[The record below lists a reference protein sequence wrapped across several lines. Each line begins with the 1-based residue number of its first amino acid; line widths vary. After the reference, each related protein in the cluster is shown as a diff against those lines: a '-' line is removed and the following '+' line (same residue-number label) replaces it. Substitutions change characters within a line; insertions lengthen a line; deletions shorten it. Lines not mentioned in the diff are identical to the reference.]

1 MEIIDVEF
9 DENSKIHLEPIYKY
23 KRCWRSLWIL
33 KCAYPNYVLKHEINA
48 ILTLKDENVIQIKV
62 KEGFKSDLASI
73 PRIFWGI
80 YPPDGNYG
88 KYALLHDALYSS
100 ELFKREI
107 CDKIFELGLK
117 KEVSSSIRK
126 LFYYSVKIFG
136 RSAWNSNTPESIIEA
151 LKFVEKH

>member
-33 KCAYPNYVLKHEINA
+33 KCAYPNY
-48 ILTLKDENVIQIKV
+48 
-62 KEGFKSDLASI
+62 G
-73 PRIFWGI
+73 
-80 YPPDGNYG
+80 
-88 KYALLHDALYSS
+88 
-100 ELFKREI
+100 
-107 CDKIFELGLK
+107 
-117 KEVSSSIRK
+117 
-126 LFYYSVKIFG
+126 VKIFG

>member
-48 ILTLKDENVIQIKV
+48 ILTLKDENVIRIKV

-80 YPPDGNYG
+80 YPLMETTENTLYCTTLYILVSYLKERFVI
-88 KYALLHDALYSS
+88 KYL
-100 ELFKREI
+100 
-107 CDKIFELGLK
+107 
-117 KEVSSSIRK
+117 
-126 LFYYSVKIFG
+126 
-136 RSAWNSNTPESIIEA
+136 N
-151 LKFVEKH
+151 